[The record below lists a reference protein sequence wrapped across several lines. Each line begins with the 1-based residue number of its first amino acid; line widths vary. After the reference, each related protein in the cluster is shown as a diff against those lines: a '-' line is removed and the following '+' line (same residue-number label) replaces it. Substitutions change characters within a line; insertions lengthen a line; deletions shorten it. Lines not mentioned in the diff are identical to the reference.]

1 MQKLVT
7 FVSGKWGILF
17 RPTILVTL
25 LYSSGTPCVAS
36 IWVFTRTVVCCWQP
50 VADVSLSCLSVGALL
65 VSHSLARCL
74 SVWLFVVRHK
84 PCSTCWIRF
93 FVCLCCCLF
102 EEAVAWADASCRV
115 GEKSQK
121 GIKITLEVTE
131 MYNLASVLVV
141 VNKQRVKNSLDITQN
156 FAGCVGVGTNNI
168 EDLINFFVNLVGFR
182 RTKMTVYRMASG
194 LFLILTVIHVD
205 INWVT
210 ACTFLLLLLCH
221 FGISFLV

>member
-1 MQKLVT
+1 
-7 FVSGKWGILF
+7 
-17 RPTILVTL
+17 
-25 LYSSGTPCVAS
+25 
-36 IWVFTRTVVCCWQP
+36 
-50 VADVSLSCLSVGALL
+50 
-65 VSHSLARCL
+65 
-74 SVWLFVVRHK
+74 
-84 PCSTCWIRF
+84 
-93 FVCLCCCLF
+93 
-102 EEAVAWADASCRV
+102 
-115 GEKSQK
+115 
-121 GIKITLEVTE
+121 